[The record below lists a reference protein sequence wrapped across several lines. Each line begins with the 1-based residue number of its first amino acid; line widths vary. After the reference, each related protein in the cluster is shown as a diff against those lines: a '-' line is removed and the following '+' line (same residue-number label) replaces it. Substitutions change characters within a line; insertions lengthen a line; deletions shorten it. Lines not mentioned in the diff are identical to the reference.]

1 MRRADIIAHYGGAS
15 AAAFHRTSLFTRM
28 ETNARAPRTPRA
40 YHNFSSES
48 NCVIL
53 WAIINTHM
61 MQTTLDSILQ
71 SRFALDALR
80 PLQAQI
86 IHNLMDGTDALVVMP
101 TGSGKSL
108 CFQLPAIAMR
118 EESGGEGVGLVF
130 SPLIALMEDQ
140 VAALRK
146 KGIKASFVNST
157 VRKQERLKRYKKL
170 AAGEYEL
177 FYATPERME
186 KPDFREALDQ
196 VPGGVNLLAIDE
208 CHCVTKWGHDLR
220 PAYQKIG
227 QFRKELGVPITIAL
241 TATATKPVREDIRAV
256 LGLSIDEMPLFA
268 APVDRP
274 NLKLSSSIVWDDG
287 EKIEHIKA
295 IASKTNATGI
305 VYFTLIKNLDQ
316 MADRLQGA
324 MPGREIEIYHG
335 RLPPRE
341 RSRVYNR
348 FIEAGPDD
356 GLILLATNAF
366 GMGVDKPDLRYIVHA
381 QIPASIEAYHQEVGR
396 AGRDG
401 ADSICELLYCQDDL
415 AIQQEF
421 IRWQNPSADFLM
433 SVMSAIEARF
443 TEDDFDDD
451 DLRLMV
457 IGKGHAH
464 GMGGG
469 IMDYALIRLAQLGAI
484 ELTSIRSETGGR
496 GRYRFVRSLDDD
508 ELDPNQIEEKRQR
521 DLMRLLDVVNLTKA
535 ESIPA
540 FVSEYFDL

>member
-1 MRRADIIAHYGGAS
+1 MI
-15 AAAFHRTSLFTRM
+15 
-28 ETNARAPRTPRA
+28 ETD
-40 YHNFSSES
+40 
-48 NCVIL
+48 L
-53 WAIINTHM
+53 
-61 MQTTLDSILQ
+61 QTILQ
-71 SRFALDALR
+71 SRFRLESLR
-80 PLQAQI
+80 PLQKQI
-86 IHNLMDGTDALVVMP
+86 IDRVMDGGDALVVMP

-146 KGIKASFVNST
+146 KGIKASYVNST

-170 AAGEYEL
+170 AAGDYEL

-227 QFRKELGVPITIAL
+227 EFRKQLGEPITIAL
-241 TATATKPVREDIRAV
+241 TATATKPVREDIRTV
-256 LGLSIDEMPLFA
+256 LNLDIDEMPLFA

-274 NLKLSSSIVWDDG
+274 NLKLSSSVVWDDG

-305 VYFTLIKNLDQ
+305 VYFTLIKNLEQ
-316 MADRLQGA
+316 MGDRLQEA

-335 RLPPRE
+335 RLHPKE
-341 RSRVYNR
+341 RTRVYNR
-348 FIEAGPDD
+348 FIEAGPED
-356 GLILLATNAF
+356 GLILFATNAF
-366 GMGVDKPDLRYIVHA
+366 GMGVDKPDLRYIVHG

-401 ADSICELLYCQDDL
+401 K
-415 AIQQEF
+415 IQ
-421 IRWQNPSADFLM
+421 
-433 SVMSAIEARF
+433 
-443 TEDDFDDD
+443 
-451 DLRLMV
+451 
-457 IGKGHAH
+457 
-464 GMGGG
+464 
-469 IMDYALIRLAQLGAI
+469 
-484 ELTSIRSETGGR
+484 
-496 GRYRFVRSLDDD
+496 FVRCCIAKTIWRSSKSSSAGRTRV
-508 ELDPNQIEEKRQR
+508 QIC
-521 DLMRLLDVVNLTKA
+521 
-535 ESIPA
+535 
-540 FVSEYFDL
+540 